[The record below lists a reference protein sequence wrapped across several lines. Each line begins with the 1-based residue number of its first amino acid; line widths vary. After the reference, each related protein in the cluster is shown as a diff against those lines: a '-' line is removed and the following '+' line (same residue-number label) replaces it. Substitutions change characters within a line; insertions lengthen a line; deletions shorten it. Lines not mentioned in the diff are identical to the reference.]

1 MILLH
6 VHPSPVG
13 TLRTATL
20 DDRLVALDFDEFE
33 PRLLTTLA
41 ARIPAWS
48 VAPGTAPVWL
58 SEALERYF
66 DGALD
71 ALDDAPLDDRGTDF
85 ERAVWAALRTTPA
98 GRTSTYGAVAAA
110 VGRPGA
116 ARAVGR
122 ANGRNPVALFT
133 PCHRIIGASGAL
145 VGYGGAAWR
154 KRWLLDFEARHASA
168 TG

>member
-6 VHPSPVG
+6 LHPSPVG
-13 TLRTATL
+13 AIRTATL
-20 DDRLVALDFDEFE
+20 EGRLVVLDFEEFE
-33 PRLLTTLA
+33 GRVLATLA
-41 ARIPAWS
+41 ARIPAWN
-48 VAPGTAPVWL
+48 VTAGPAPGWL

-66 DGALD
+66 DGGVD
-71 ALDDAPLDDRGTDF
+71 ALDDAPLDERGTTF
-85 ERAVWAALRTTPA
+85 ERAVWGRLRATPA

-122 ANGRNPVALFT
+122 ANGRNPVALVT

-145 VGYGGAAWR
+145 VGYGGAPWR

>member
-6 VHPSPVG
+6 LHPSPVG
-13 TLRTATL
+13 AIRTATL
-20 DDRLVALDFDEFE
+20 DGRLVVLDFEEFE
-33 PRLLTTLA
+33 SRLLATLA
-41 ARIPAWS
+41 ARVPARNVDS
-48 VAPGTAPVWL
+48 GPAPRWL

-71 ALDDAPLDDRGTDF
+71 ALDDAPLDERGTAF
-85 ERAVWAALRTTPA
+85 ERAVWSTLRTTPA

-110 VGRPGA
+110 LGRPGA

-122 ANGRNPVALFT
+122 ANGRNPIALFT

-145 VGYGGAAWR
+145 VGYGGAPWR
-154 KRWLLDFEARHASA
+154 KRWLLDFETRHAS
-168 TG
+168 G